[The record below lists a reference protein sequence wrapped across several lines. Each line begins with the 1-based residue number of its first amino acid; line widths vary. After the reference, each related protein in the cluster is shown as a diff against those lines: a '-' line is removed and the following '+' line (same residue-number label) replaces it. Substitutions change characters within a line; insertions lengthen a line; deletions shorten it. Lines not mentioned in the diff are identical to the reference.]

1 MYMHIFTNIMT
12 IDLEEMLLCTF
23 THSNCKFD
31 EIVVDFM
38 DLIFTGFFLLL
49 LLNPAVVARK
59 YTVFKYQAHYKNTV
73 YSVVMVI
80 IIYL

>member
-1 MYMHIFTNIMT
+1 MYMHIFTNIMM

-38 DLIFTGFFLLL
+38 DLIFTVFF
-49 LLNPAVVARK
+49 
-59 YTVFKYQAHYKNTV
+59 YYYF
-73 YSVVMVI
+73 
-80 IIYL
+80 